1 VTIPAINCPTGR
13 HAGIDDDY
21 ARQFG
26 LNVYTQ
32 RETECRTECGREPFR
47 WMPDDLDDPLDYES
61 APPGPPQNPHRAR
74 IEQLRAALV
83 DTLGLDHIEDPV
95 PLIEGVIF
103 KDSLAWLYGKP
114 GSGKSFVALD
124 WAGCIANGLPWQ
136 YREVSRGRVLYLVAE
151 GVSGIRRRVRAWEHA
166 ANVSMADV
174 IFLPVAVQL
183 LNGIDL
189 QALVTLVAEMQ
200 PVMVVI
206 DTQARVTVGAEE
218 NSNGEMSKVVD
229 AADRIR
235 QASAACVLMV
245 HHSGKNG
252 LDMRGASAFEGA
264 ATSIIKVGKDGE
276 QWVDVICDKQKD
288 VEDFPPIRLQM
299 TPMLNSVVLT
309 GSTYSTELA
318 ASTKT
323 EEKILAAMR
332 EAFAY
337 TTASPK
343 ELAEVSGIS
352 RASVYRA
359 LTALTKRGQLV
370 NVGTEKVAR
379 YSLPASVRNEE
390 G

>member
-1 VTIPAINCPTGR
+1 
-13 HAGIDDDY
+13 
-21 ARQFG
+21 
-26 LNVYTQ
+26 
-32 RETECRTECGREPFR
+32 
-47 WMPDDLDDPLDYES
+47 
-61 APPGPPQNPHRAR
+61 
-74 IEQLRAALV
+74 
-83 DTLGLDHIEDPV
+83 
-95 PLIEGVIF
+95 
-103 KDSLAWLYGKP
+103 
-114 GSGKSFVALD
+114 
-124 WAGCIANGLPWQ
+124 
-136 YREVSRGRVLYLVAE
+136 
-151 GVSGIRRRVRAWEHA
+151 WEHA

-174 IFLPVAVQL
+174 VFLPVAVQL

-189 QALVTLVAEMQ
+189 QALVALVAEMQ
-200 PVMVVI
+200 PVLVVI

-235 QASAACVLMV
+235 QASGACVLMV

-264 ATSIIKVGKDGE
+264 ATSIIKVGKDGDR
-276 QWVDVICDKQKD
+276 WVDVVCDKQKD

-299 TPMLNSVVLT
+299 TPVLNSVVLT

-318 ASTKT
+318 ESTKT

-337 TTASPK
+337 TTASAAQ
-343 ELAEVSGIS
+343 LVEVSGIS

-359 LTALTKRGQLV
+359 LTALTKRGQLL

-379 YSLPASVRNEE
+379 YQLPTAARNGE
-390 G
+390 